1 MLSDRLLLKIKQA
14 AVSGTVSR
22 NEVWRQLA
30 KNDEL
35 IPDPSQ
41 RQEPPSQKGTWF
53 PVGFRVGAEG
63 QALDPVPEGAG

>member
-22 NEVWRQLA
+22 NEVWKQLA

-35 IPDPSQ
+35 SPDQSQ
-41 RQEPPSQKGTWF
+41 RQEPPSPKGHLASGWF
-53 PVGFRVGAEG
+53 SVGSGFISGK
-63 QALDPVPEGAG
+63 ALDL